1 MLAHTICQKNSTLHA
16 CPMDLIT
23 SLRPYSLIG
32 FDNKLLNN
40 LIQIQI
46 LISTLGFLILK
57 FSAGNGDKKE
67 KEKTT
72 FFQV

>member
-1 MLAHTICQKNSTLHA
+1 
-16 CPMDLIT
+16 MDLIT